1 MAKTITRLPDA
12 ELSVMQALWR
22 CEPPAGRDALE
33 VILST
38 THPMAPTTLLTL
50 LTRLENRGFLSV
62 EKVGRRSVYTP
73 LVSQA
78 DYLASQSKT
87 FVEKLFGG
95 SMSAFAS
102 ALCHSGLSREELQ
115 ELRRLLE
122 EGEL

>member
-33 VILST
+33 AILST

>member
-33 VILST
+33 AILST

-62 EKVGRRSVYTP
+62 EKAGRRSVYTP

-78 DYLASQSKT
+78 DYLAAQSKT

>member
-33 VILST
+33 AILST

-78 DYLASQSKT
+78 DYLAAQSKT

-102 ALCHSGLSREELQ
+102 ALCHSGLRRAELQ

-122 EGEL
+122 EGGL

>member
-1 MAKTITRLPDA
+1 MAKTFTRLPDA

-22 CEPPAGRDALE
+22 CEPPVGRDALE

-102 ALCHSGLSREELQ
+102 ALCHSGLSRAELQ

>member
-1 MAKTITRLPDA
+1 MAKTFTRLPDA

-22 CEPPAGRDALE
+22 CEPPVSRDALE

>member
-1 MAKTITRLPDA
+1 
-12 ELSVMQALWR
+12 
-22 CEPPAGRDALE
+22 
-33 VILST
+33 
-38 THPMAPTTLLTL
+38 MAPTTLLTL

-102 ALCHSGLSREELQ
+102 ALCHSGLSRAELQ

>member
-1 MAKTITRLPDA
+1 MAKTFTRLPDA

-33 VILST
+33 AILST

-78 DYLASQSKT
+78 DYLAAQSKT

-102 ALCHSGLSREELQ
+102 ALCHSGLSRAELQ

-122 EGEL
+122 EREL

>member
-33 VILST
+33 AILST

-78 DYLASQSKT
+78 DYLAAQSKT

>member
-33 VILST
+33 AILST

-62 EKVGRRSVYTP
+62 EKAGRRSVYTP

>member
-1 MAKTITRLPDA
+1 MAKTFTRLPDA

-33 VILST
+33 AILST

>member
-33 VILST
+33 AILST

-62 EKVGRRSVYTP
+62 EKAGRRSVYTP

-78 DYLASQSKT
+78 DYLAAQSKT

-102 ALCHSGLSREELQ
+102 ALCHSGLSRAELQ

>member
-1 MAKTITRLPDA
+1 MAKTFTRLPDA

-33 VILST
+33 AILST

-62 EKVGRRSVYTP
+62 EKAGRRSVYTP

-102 ALCHSGLSREELQ
+102 ALCHSGLSRAELQ